1 MVAHDSLGAVST
13 PADHRGDRPI
23 LLAVGASLTA
33 LEGLVLLVYAVLELA
48 NVDADR
54 VSLAVTT
61 AVFFGL
67 MGGALVLCASGLW
80 RGRSW
85 ARSPVVVA
93 QLITLLTAFGFLG
106 GETTWV
112 AVVLVAV
119 SIAVLVCVLHPR
131 SIAALASD
139 GT

>member
-1 MVAHDSLGAVST
+1 VTTS
-13 PADHRGDRPI
+13 ADHPGDRPI

-48 NVDADR
+48 SVDADR
-54 VSLAVTT
+54 VSVAVTT
-61 AVFFGL
+61 AAFFGL
-67 MGGALVLCASGLW
+67 MGSALVLCASGLW

-93 QLITLLTAFGFLG
+93 QLITLLTAFSFLG

-112 AVVLVAV
+112 AVVLAAV
-119 SIAVLVCVLHPR
+119 SIAVLVCLLHPR
-131 SIAALASD
+131 SIAALAAD
-139 GT
+139 GS